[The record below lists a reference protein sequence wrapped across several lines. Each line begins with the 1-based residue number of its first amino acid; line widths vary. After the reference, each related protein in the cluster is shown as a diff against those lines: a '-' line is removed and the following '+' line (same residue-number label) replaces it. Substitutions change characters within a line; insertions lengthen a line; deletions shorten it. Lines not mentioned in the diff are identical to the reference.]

1 MVAVVQGRV
10 FGEEAF
16 AGGGDKGVTEVGE
29 DAGGAAGGGVLDY
42 ADAELV
48 GGAFEAE
55 GEHCDGWVLMFVV
68 ERMMMVGWIGGV
80 EMRDGGLHREMGMLH
95 GTEG

>member
-1 MVAVVQGRV
+1 MFSVVECCV

-16 AGGGDKGVTEVGE
+16 AWRGVVGVSYVGE
-29 DAGGAAGGGVLDY
+29 DLGVVCWVEGGCGFGVKDY

-55 GEHCDGWVLMFVV
+55 GDHGVL
-68 ERMMMVGWIGGV
+68 
-80 EMRDGGLHREMGMLH
+80 LHAH
-95 GTEG
+95 